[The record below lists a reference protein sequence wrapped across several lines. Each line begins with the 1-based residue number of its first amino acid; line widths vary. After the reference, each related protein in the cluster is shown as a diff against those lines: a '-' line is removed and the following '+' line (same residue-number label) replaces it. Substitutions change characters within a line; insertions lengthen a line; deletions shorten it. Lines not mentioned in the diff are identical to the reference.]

1 MTTPVNKNNI
11 AYARHYKAVNVIK
24 DTMAY
29 EGVELA
35 NKGSIDLPSHN
46 GTNVAEGFFTQHTTA
61 SIASQAGL
69 IVENYYACLPFS
81 LAGRINDDEE

>member
-1 MTTPVNKNNI
+1 MPTPTNYNNI
-11 AYARHYKAVNVIK
+11 AYARHYKAVNVVQDNK
-24 DTMAY
+24 AY

-61 SIASQAGL
+61 SISSQAGL
-69 IVENYYACLPFS
+69 IVENYYACLPFYWE
-81 LAGRINDDEE
+81 GGNND